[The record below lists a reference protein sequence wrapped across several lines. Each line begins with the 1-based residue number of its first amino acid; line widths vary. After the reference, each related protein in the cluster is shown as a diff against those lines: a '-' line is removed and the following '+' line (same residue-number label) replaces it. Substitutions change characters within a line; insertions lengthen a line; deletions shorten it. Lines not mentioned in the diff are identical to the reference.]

1 MAEVVKTPDGI
12 FIPRELIAG
21 FEAAE
26 IDASTPG
33 VIIIR
38 SKAQHRALDEVLARI
53 ERRREDVARRRGT
66 LDESAVLIREGREQ
80 ELR

>member
-1 MAEVVKTPDGI
+1 VDESTSEVIV
-12 FIPRELIAG
+12 
-21 FEAAE
+21 
-26 IDASTPG
+26 
-33 VIIIR
+33 IR
-38 SKAQHRALDEVLARI
+38 SEAEPRGLDDVLARI

>member
-1 MAEVVKTPDGI
+1 MNESNP
-12 FIPRELIAG
+12 
-21 FEAAE
+21 EA
-26 IDASTPG
+26 I
-33 VIIIR
+33 VIR
-38 SKAQHRALDEVLARI
+38 SEAQPRGLDDVLARI

>member
-1 MAEVVKTPDGI
+1 VNESNP
-12 FIPRELIAG
+12 
-21 FEAAE
+21 EA
-26 IDASTPG
+26 I
-33 VIIIR
+33 VIR
-38 SKAQHRALDEVLARI
+38 SEAQPRGLDDVLARI